1 MQKIALI
8 VFLFVVAC
16 KKNTNTTDAVAAKDI
31 VLKKMIDAY
40 TEVQYGNMPLIISV
54 PHGGTVQ
61 PTTIPDRTCAGITTV
76 TDSKTIELVYA
87 IDSVLK
93 ADYGVQPYMVLTNL
107 ARIKI
112 DQNRDFAEATCSN
125 NNLSIFWNNYHYSID
140 TAITK
145 ILVKYPSALFIDLH
159 GHGHTKQR
167 LELGYLIGANALRN
181 PTSINYTT
189 SSLKNQ
195 ISQYPPAQNNSLL
208 FGTKAFGTMMGN
220 RSFPSVPSQQDAAP
234 LVTDTYFDGG
244 YNTATYCAY
253 SKVFGWQIESNFT
266 GVRDNPTSRVI
277 FAKAFAQSIME
288 YYTTNTTMQ
297 PSSFGK

>member
-8 VFLFVVAC
+8 AVLFIMGC
-16 KKNTNTTDAVAAKDI
+16 KKNTTTTDATASKDI
-31 VLKKMIDAY
+31 VARKMIDAY
-40 TEVQYGNMPLIISV
+40 TDVQYGNMPLIISV
-54 PHGGTVQ
+54 PHGGIVQ
-61 PTTIPDRTCAGITTV
+61 PITIPDRTCAGITTV
-76 TDSKTIELVYA
+76 TDGKTIELAYA
-87 IDSVLK
+87 MDSVLK
-93 ADYGVQPYMVLTNL
+93 ADYGVQPYMVITNL

-125 NNLSIFWNNYHYSID
+125 NNLAVFWNNYHYSID

-145 ILVKYPSALFIDLH
+145 ILAKYPSALFIDLH

-167 LELGYLIGANALRN
+167 LELGYLISDNALRN
-181 PTSINYTT
+181 PNTINYNT

-195 ISQYPPAQNNSLL
+195 IILYPPTQNSSLL
-208 FGTKAFGTMMGN
+208 FGTKAFGTMMAN
-220 RSFPSVPSQQDAAP
+220 RNIPSVPSQQDMAP

-244 YNTATYCAY
+244 FNTATYCNY
-253 SKVFGWQIESNFT
+253 PKVFGWQIESNFT
-266 GVRDNPTSRVI
+266 GVRDNANNRTI